1 MLQVDVG
8 ARQAMA
14 RAFHQSMQRYPLS
27 VIMSTDAGV
36 RLPRELALH
45 GGLLAA
51 PDLARRTGLSKASVA
66 RGLAAL
72 EGSGAFRSVG
82 SGRSVLYGLSPD
94 PPLAPAIQGLF
105 EAESA
110 RFRDLLEGARNA
122 ARSAGPDLVALWLY
136 GSVARGGDGEDSDV
150 DFALIFGADRAAADG
165 PDRRQELADAFRDE
179 MASLSRTAAF
189 TPSLVVL
196 DTDDVAR
203 LASERDPWW
212 TGVLADA
219 QALVG
224 EAPEAMATRIARHPR
239 RFRKVVDRG
248 TVNR

>member
-1 MLQVDVG
+1 MT
-8 ARQAMA
+8 

-27 VIMSTDAGV
+27 AIMGTDAGV
-36 RLPRELALH
+36 RLSREPGLH

-72 EGSGAFRSVG
+72 QGPGAFRSVG
-82 SGRSVLYGLSPD
+82 SGRSVLYGLSVD
-94 PPLAPAIQGLF
+94 HPLAPAIRAVF

-110 RFRDLLEGARNA
+110 RFQDLLERARNA

-136 GSVARGGDGEDSDV
+136 GSVARGEDRADSDV
-150 DFALIFGADRAAADG
+150 DLPLVVAAARAGADH
-165 PDRRQELADAFRDE
+165 PDRRQEFADAFRDE
-179 MASLSRTAAF
+179 MAPFSRTSAF
-189 TPSLVVL
+189 RPSLVVL

-203 LASERDPWW
+203 LSSERDPWW
-212 TGVLADA
+212 MGMLADA

-224 EAPEAMATRIARHPR
+224 EAPEAMAMRVARRPR
-239 RFRKVVDRG
+239 RSPEPVDRSA
-248 TVNR
+248 VDQ